1 MKRSYLL
8 LSILGFVLPN
18 IFVLLES
25 IETGNY
31 LLYARPLETMQ
42 LMFAN
47 HVSSAFMMDLFFVLI
62 LFLIWSYR
70 ESQKLGIKKW
80 PLVWLMTFAFGIAF
94 GLPFFLYL
102 REDKKTGSHDTS
114 QDPVY

>member
-1 MKRSYLL
+1 MKRTYLL
-8 LSILGFVLPN
+8 LSIIGFILPN
-18 IFVLLES
+18 IFVLQES
-25 IETGNY
+25 IESGNF

-47 HVSSAFMMDLFFVLI
+47 RVSSAFMMDLFFVVI

-70 ESQKLGIKKW
+70 ESQKLGLKKW
-80 PLVWLMTFAFGIAF
+80 WLVCLLTFAFGIAF

-102 REDKKTGSHDTS
+102 REDKKIRPHEAS
-114 QDPVY
+114 